1 MNEIVRFAPAGCP
14 DGINPRT
21 WRQSIEARI
30 NELLDQSFALIT
42 MLDMMEVD
50 PDFEPNGDD
59 EPSLG
64 WTGDGRGTVGLDK
77 SMTYDDDR
85 EADTC
90 DDEDGADT
98 EANGDELDSS
108 WTWEDTAT
116 GCFNDPLAPVMAR
129 EALKQARA
137 IRKRMEARI

>member
-1 MNEIVRFAPAGCP
+1 MNAVVRFAPAGCP
-14 DGINPRT
+14 DGIDPRT

-64 WTGDGRGTVGLDK
+64 WTGEGRGTVGLDK
-77 SMTYDDDR
+77 SMAHDDDR

-98 EANGDELDSS
+98 EPNGDEGDYDRS
-108 WTWEDTAT
+108 EDDAGW
-116 GCFNDPLAPVMAR
+116 GCHADPAAPAMAK
-129 EALKQARA
+129 EALRQARA
-137 IRKRMEARI
+137 IRRRVEART